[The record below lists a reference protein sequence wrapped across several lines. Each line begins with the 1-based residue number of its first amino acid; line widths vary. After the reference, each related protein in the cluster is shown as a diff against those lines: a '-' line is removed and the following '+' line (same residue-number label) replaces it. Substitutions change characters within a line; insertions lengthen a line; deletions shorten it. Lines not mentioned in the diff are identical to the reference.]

1 MFTHLLSFIHLLS
14 KYLLQVIGVLFYTG
28 LSGKCSLVWKH
39 LIRNLNEV
47 GEQAMTIPGM
57 GGLSGRGKNVQK
69 GFEVG
74 GS

>member
-1 MFTHLLSFIHLLS
+1 M
-14 KYLLQVIGVLFYTG
+14 IGVLFYTG